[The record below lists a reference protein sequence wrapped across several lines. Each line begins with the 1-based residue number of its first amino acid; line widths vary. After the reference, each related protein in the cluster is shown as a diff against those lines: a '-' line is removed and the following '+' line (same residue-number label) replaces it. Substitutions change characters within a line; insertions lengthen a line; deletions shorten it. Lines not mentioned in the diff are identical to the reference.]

1 MEIKLYLRMLQKGW
15 WIIALTIL
23 VAINVALITSYFTKP
38 IYQASASYS
47 VSPSASL
54 AGSDQDVLNSL
65 EALDKRSII
74 QTYAEFLNSQRIYE
88 ETVQAMGLSMEEL
101 AETSKST
108 VVLPDANIL
117 VLPIQGPDAVLI
129 ADLANKVGKNAI
141 DNIKQLYKVY
151 DINPLDPASVPSIP
165 IRPQPVRDAGVAA
178 LLGIVIGAAL
188 AIVSGQVR
196 VPLEAYKQRASLDA
210 VSNVYNRRY
219 IQNRLDEWTLKGNPE
234 TYSLGMIRLNSL
246 RDMIDTLPAN
256 VVQQLLREVTATF
269 KKELRGNDLIGRWN
283 DTTFVLVLPSTPE
296 IAATRTVE
304 RIRAKL
310 LKPILLSDYGENI
323 QLDPVIGVSS
333 FKMGET
339 ANNVSGR
346 AEDQLDRFNQ
356 KESSAQA

>member
-117 VLPIQGPDAVLI
+117 VLTIQGPDAVP
-129 ADLANKVGKNAI
+129 D
-141 DNIKQLYKVY
+141 
-151 DINPLDPASVPSIP
+151 
-165 IRPQPVRDAGVAA
+165 
-178 LLGIVIGAAL
+178 
-188 AIVSGQVR
+188 
-196 VPLEAYKQRASLDA
+196 
-210 VSNVYNRRY
+210 RRSC
-219 IQNRLDEWTLKGNPE
+219 Q
-234 TYSLGMIRLNSL
+234 
-246 RDMIDTLPAN
+246 
-256 VVQQLLREVTATF
+256 
-269 KKELRGNDLIGRWN
+269 
-283 DTTFVLVLPSTPE
+283 
-296 IAATRTVE
+296 
-304 RIRAKL
+304 
-310 LKPILLSDYGENI
+310 
-323 QLDPVIGVSS
+323 
-333 FKMGET
+333 
-339 ANNVSGR
+339 
-346 AEDQLDRFNQ
+346 
-356 KESSAQA
+356 

>member
-117 VLPIQGPDAVLI
+117 VLTIQGPDAVLI

-178 LLGIVIGAAL
+178 LLGLVIGAAL

-234 TYSLGMIRLNSL
+234 PYSLGMIRLNSL

-310 LKPILLSDYGENI
+310 LQPILLSDYGESI

-339 ANNVSGR
+339 ANDVSGR

-356 KESSAQA
+356 KESLAQA